1 MKLTTTSM
9 DLEDDQASTKNIE
22 LNEIVVRGGQSS
34 YKSIKHV
41 VSVILNT
48 TVFFFF
54 FYFSDP
60 LLMEDL
66 LHYIAPSEPS

>member
-1 MKLTTTSM
+1 MKLTTASM

-22 LNEIVVRGGQSS
+22 LNEIVVRGGQLS

-48 TVFFFF
+48 IVFFFF
-54 FYFSDP
+54 FSIFPIPS
-60 LLMEDL
+60 LWRVF
-66 LHYIAPSEPS
+66 YII

>member
-1 MKLTTTSM
+1 MKLTTASI

-22 LNEIVVRGGQSS
+22 LNEIVVWEDQLS

-54 FYFSDP
+54 FLFFRSPPYGGSFT
-60 LLMEDL
+60 L
-66 LHYIAPSEPS
+66 